1 MVGRHRYLEILCA
14 GHVLD
19 DALAIVGPAVD
30 AEGVC
35 VVIGAPCPNPLP
47 LRGAPP
53 APWILELEPIW

>member
-30 AEGVC
+30 AEGKVSLRRHRRA
-35 VVIGAPCPNPLP
+35 VPQSSSASPRTAGAL
-47 LRGAPP
+47 GS
-53 APWILELEPIW
+53 